1 MKGLKSLFI
10 FLKGMAMGAADVV
23 PGVSGGTI
31 AFISGIYDPLLHSI
45 NAINFS
51 LFKTLKAE
59 GVKGVWKS
67 INGPFLLLLFAGIAT
82 SVISLAKLLSTL
94 LETQPIALW
103 SFFFGLILASI
114 VLVWKPIVHTNKWFT
129 VLFSGIGFASALS
142 ISLLNP
148 LPEATS
154 LAYLF
159 FSGALAICAM
169 ILPGISGSFIL
180 VLLGSYPTVL
190 NAVHERNLSVLLVV
204 GAGAVFG
211 LLSFSKLL
219 KWLFEHFKNA
229 TLTILVGFIAGSL
242 PKIWPWKVE
251 TELGLNLYLPSFKTP
266 EDQLFTGLLFMGVGL
281 SLVLLLETIGNATK
295 NKSAS

>member
-1 MKGLKSLFI
+1 MKGLNSLLI

-31 AFISGIYDPLLHSI
+31 AFISGIYDPLLRSI
-45 NAINFS
+45 NAINLS

-59 GVKGVWKS
+59 GIKGAWKS

-82 SVISLAKLLSTL
+82 SVVSLAKLLSKL
-94 LETQPIALW
+94 LETQPIMLW

-114 VLVWKPIVHTNKWFT
+114 VLVWKPIEHSKKWST
-129 VLFSGIGFASALS
+129 ALLSSIGFVSALS
-142 ISLLNP
+142 ISLFNP
-148 LPEATS
+148 LPEASS
-154 LAYLF
+154 LIYLF

-229 TLTILVGFIAGSL
+229 TLTVLVGFIAGSL

-251 TELGLNLYLPSFKTP
+251 TELGLNLYLPNFKTP
-266 EDQLFTGLLFMGVGL
+266 DDQLLTGLMFMSLGL
-281 SLVLLLETIGNATK
+281 ILVLFLEFIGKTTK
-295 NKSAS
+295 NKRV

>member
-1 MKGLKSLFI
+1 
-10 FLKGMAMGAADVV
+10 MGAADVV

-31 AFISGIYDPLLHSI
+31 AFISGIYDPLLNSI

-51 LFKTLKAE
+51 LFKTLKVE
-59 GVKGVWKS
+59 GVKGAWKS
-67 INGPFLLLLFAGIAT
+67 INGSFLLLLFAGIAT

-114 VLVWKPIVHTNKWFT
+114 VLVWKPIVHTNNWLT
-129 VLFSGIGFASALS
+129 VMFSGIGFASALS

-154 LAYLF
+154 LGYLF

-190 NAVHERNLSVLLVV
+190 NAVHERNLSVLLVL

-251 TELGLNLYLPSFKTP
+251 TKLGLNLYLPSLETP
-266 EDQLFTGLLFMGVGL
+266 EDQLFTGLLFMGLGL
-281 SLVLLLETIGNATK
+281 SLVLFLETIGNATK
-295 NKSAS
+295 NKSV

>member
-1 MKGLKSLFI
+1 
-10 FLKGMAMGAADVV
+10 MAMGAADVV

-31 AFISGIYDPLLHSI
+31 AFISGIYDPLLKSI
-45 NAINFS
+45 NAINLS

-59 GVKGVWKS
+59 GIKGAWKS
-67 INGPFLLLLFAGIAT
+67 INGPFLLLLFTGIAT
-82 SVISLAKLLSTL
+82 SVVSLAKLLSTL
-94 LETQPIALW
+94 LETQPIMLW

-114 VLVWKPIVHTNKWFT
+114 VLVWKPIVHSNKWST
-129 VLFSGIGFASALS
+129 ALLSGVGFVSALS

-148 LPEATS
+148 LAETS
-154 LAYLF
+154 SLIYLF

-190 NAVHERNLSVLLVV
+190 NAVHERNFSVLLVV

-229 TLTILVGFIAGSL
+229 TLTVLVGFITGSL

-251 TELGLNLYLPSFKTP
+251 TELGLGLYLPKFNTP
-266 EDQLFTGLLFMGVGL
+266 DDQLMTGLMFMSLGLIAVLFLEFVGN
-281 SLVLLLETIGNATK
+281 TTK
-295 NKSAS
+295 KNRV

>member
-1 MKGLKSLFI
+1 
-10 FLKGMAMGAADVV
+10 MGAADVV

-31 AFISGIYDPLLHSI
+31 AFISGIYDPLLRSI
-45 NAINFS
+45 NAINLS

-59 GVKGVWKS
+59 GIKGAWKS

-82 SVISLAKLLSTL
+82 SVVSLAKLLSKL
-94 LETQPIALW
+94 LETQPIMLW

-114 VLVWKPIVHTNKWFT
+114 VLVWKPIEHSNKWST
-129 VLFSGIGFASALS
+129 ALLSSIGFVSALS
-142 ISLLNP
+142 ISLFNP
-148 LPEATS
+148 LPEASS
-154 LAYLF
+154 LIYLF

-229 TLTILVGFIAGSL
+229 TLTVLVGFIAGSL

-251 TELGLNLYLPSFKTP
+251 TELGLNLYLPNFKTP
-266 EDQLFTGLLFMGVGL
+266 DDQLLTGLMFMSLGL
-281 SLVLLLETIGNATK
+281 ILVLFLEFIGKTTK
-295 NKSAS
+295 NKRV

>member
-1 MKGLKSLFI
+1 MKGLNSLLI

-31 AFISGIYDPLLHSI
+31 AFISGIYDPLLRSI
-45 NAINFS
+45 NAINLS
-51 LFKTLKAE
+51 LFKTFKAE
-59 GVKGVWKS
+59 GIKGVWKS
-67 INGPFLLLLFAGIAT
+67 VNGPFLLLLFAGIAT
-82 SVISLAKLLSTL
+82 SVVSLAKLLSTL
-94 LETQPIALW
+94 LETQPIMLW

-114 VLVWKPIVHTNKWFT
+114 VLVWKPIVHSNKWST
-129 VLFSGIGFASALS
+129 ALLSIVGFVSALS
-142 ISLLNP
+142 ISLFNP
-148 LPEATS
+148 LPEASS
-154 LAYLF
+154 LTYLF

-204 GAGAVFG
+204 GAGAIFG

-229 TLTILVGFIAGSL
+229 TLTVLVGFIAGSL

-251 TELGLNLYLPSFKTP
+251 TELGLNLYLPNFKTP
-266 EDQLFTGLLFMGVGL
+266 DDQLLTGLMFMSLGL
-281 SLVLLLETIGNATK
+281 ILVLFLEFIGKTTK
-295 NKSAS
+295 NKRV

>member
-1 MKGLKSLFI
+1 MKGLNSLLI

-31 AFISGIYDPLLHSI
+31 AFISGIYDPLLRSI
-45 NAINFS
+45 NAINLS
-51 LFKTLKAE
+51 LLKTFKAE
-59 GVKGVWKS
+59 GIKGVWKS
-67 INGPFLLLLFAGIAT
+67 VNGPFLLVLFAGIAT
-82 SVISLAKLLSTL
+82 SVVSLAQLLSTL
-94 LETQPIALW
+94 LETQPIMLW

-114 VLVWKPIVHTNKWFT
+114 VLVWKPIVHRNKWST
-129 VLFSGIGFASALS
+129 ALLSSVGFVSALS
-142 ISLLNP
+142 ISLFNP
-148 LPEATS
+148 LPEASS
-154 LAYLF
+154 LTYLF

-204 GAGAVFG
+204 GAGAIFG

-229 TLTILVGFIAGSL
+229 TLTVLVGFIAGSL

-251 TELGLNLYLPSFKTP
+251 TELGLNLYLPNFKTP
-266 EDQLFTGLLFMGVGL
+266 DDQLLTGLMFMSLGL
-281 SLVLLLETIGNATK
+281 ILVLFLEFIGKTTK
-295 NKSAS
+295 NKRV

>member
-1 MKGLKSLFI
+1 MKGLNSLLI

-31 AFISGIYDPLLHSI
+31 AFISGIYDPLLRSI
-45 NAINFS
+45 NAINLS

-59 GVKGVWKS
+59 GIKGAWKS

-82 SVISLAKLLSTL
+82 SVVSLAKLLSTL
-94 LETQPIALW
+94 LETQPIMLW

-114 VLVWKPIVHTNKWFT
+114 VLVWKPIEHSNKWST
-129 VLFSGIGFASALS
+129 ALLSGVGFVSALS
-142 ISLLNP
+142 ISLFNP
-148 LPEATS
+148 LPEASS
-154 LAYLF
+154 LIYLF

-219 KWLFEHFKNA
+219 KWIFEHFKNA
-229 TLTILVGFIAGSL
+229 TLTVLVGFIAGSL

-251 TELGLNLYLPSFKTP
+251 TELGLNLYLPNFKTP
-266 EDQLFTGLLFMGVGL
+266 DDQLLTGLMFMSLGL
-281 SLVLLLETIGNATK
+281 ILVLFLEFIGKTTK
-295 NKSAS
+295 NKRV

>member
-31 AFISGIYDPLLHSI
+31 AFISGIYDPLLNSI

-51 LFKTLKAE
+51 LFKTLKVE
-59 GVKGVWKS
+59 GVKGAWKS
-67 INGPFLLLLFAGIAT
+67 INGSFLLLLFAGIAT

-114 VLVWKPIVHTNKWFT
+114 VLVWKPIVHTNNWLT
-129 VLFSGIGFASALS
+129 VMFSGIGFASALS

-154 LAYLF
+154 LGYLF

-190 NAVHERNLSVLLVV
+190 NAVHERNLSVLLVL

-251 TELGLNLYLPSFKTP
+251 TKLGLNLYLPSLETP
-266 EDQLFTGLLFMGVGL
+266 EDQLFTGLLFMGLGL
-281 SLVLLLETIGNATK
+281 SLVLFLETIGNATK
-295 NKSAS
+295 NKSV

>member
-1 MKGLKSLFI
+1 
-10 FLKGMAMGAADVV
+10 MAMGAADVV

-31 AFISGIYDPLLHSI
+31 ALISGIYDPMLKSI
-45 NAINFS
+45 NAINLT

-59 GVKGVWKS
+59 GVKSAWKS
-67 INGPFLLLLFAGIAT
+67 INGSFLLLLFAGIAT
-82 SVISLAKLLSTL
+82 SIVSLAKLLSTL
-94 LETQPIALW
+94 LVTQPIVLW

-114 VLVWKPIVHTNKWFT
+114 VLVWKPIVHTNKWST
-129 VLFSGIGFASALS
+129 ALLSSVGFASALS

-148 LPEATS
+148 LPEASS

-190 NAVHERNLSVLLVV
+190 NAVHERNISVLLIL

-219 KWLFEHFKNA
+219 EWLFEHFKNA
-229 TLTILVGFIAGSL
+229 TLTVLVGFIAGTL

-251 TELGLNLYLPSFKTP
+251 TELGLNLYLPNFKTSS
-266 EDQLFTGLLFMGVGL
+266 DQLLTGLMFMSLGL
-281 SLVLLLETIGNATK
+281 ILVLFIETIGNPTK
-295 NKSAS
+295 NKRA

>member
-1 MKGLKSLFI
+1 MKGLNSLLI

-31 AFISGIYDPLLHSI
+31 AFISGIYDPLLRSI
-45 NAINFS
+45 NAINLS

-59 GVKGVWKS
+59 GIKGAWKS

-82 SVISLAKLLSTL
+82 SVVSLAKLLSKL
-94 LETQPIALW
+94 LETQPIMLW

-114 VLVWKPIVHTNKWFT
+114 VLVWKPIEHSNKWST
-129 VLFSGIGFASALS
+129 ALLSSIGFVSALS
-142 ISLLNP
+142 ISLFNP
-148 LPEATS
+148 LPEASS
-154 LAYLF
+154 LIYLF

-229 TLTILVGFIAGSL
+229 TLTVLVGFIAGSL

-251 TELGLNLYLPSFKTP
+251 TELGLNLYLPNFKTP
-266 EDQLFTGLLFMGVGL
+266 DDQLLTGLMFMSLGL
-281 SLVLLLETIGNATK
+281 ILVLFLEFIGKTTK
-295 NKSAS
+295 NKRV

>member
-1 MKGLKSLFI
+1 
-10 FLKGMAMGAADVV
+10 MAMGAADVV

-31 AFISGIYDPLLHSI
+31 AFISGIYDPLLNSI

-51 LFKTLKAE
+51 LFKTLKVE
-59 GVKGVWKS
+59 GVKGAWKS
-67 INGPFLLLLFAGIAT
+67 INGSFLLLLFAGIAT

-114 VLVWKPIVHTNKWFT
+114 VLVWKPIVHTNNWLT
-129 VLFSGIGFASALS
+129 VMFSGIGFASALS

-154 LAYLF
+154 LGYLF

-190 NAVHERNLSVLLVV
+190 NAVHERNLSVLLVL

-251 TELGLNLYLPSFKTP
+251 TKLGLNLYLPSLETP
-266 EDQLFTGLLFMGVGL
+266 EDQLFTGLLFMGLGL
-281 SLVLLLETIGNATK
+281 SLVLFLETIGNATK
-295 NKSAS
+295 NKSV

>member
-1 MKGLKSLFI
+1 MKGLNSLLI

-31 AFISGIYDPLLHSI
+31 AFISGIYDPLLRSI
-45 NAINFS
+45 NAINLS
-51 LFKTLKAE
+51 LFKTLKSE
-59 GVKGVWKS
+59 GIKGAWKS

-82 SVISLAKLLSTL
+82 SVVSLAKLLSTL
-94 LETQPIALW
+94 LETQPIMLW

-114 VLVWKPIVHTNKWFT
+114 VLVWKPIEHSNKWST
-129 VLFSGIGFASALS
+129 ALLSSIGFVSALS
-142 ISLLNP
+142 ISLFNP
-148 LPEATS
+148 LPEASS
-154 LAYLF
+154 LIYLF

-180 VLLGSYPTVL
+180 VLLGSYPTIL

-229 TLTILVGFIAGSL
+229 TLTVLVGFIAGSL
-242 PKIWPWKVE
+242 PKIWPWKGE
-251 TELGLNLYLPSFKTP
+251 TELGLNLYLPNFKTP
-266 EDQLFTGLLFMGVGL
+266 DDQLLTGLMFMSLGL
-281 SLVLLLETIGNATK
+281 ILVLLLEFVGNTTK
-295 NKSAS
+295 NKKV